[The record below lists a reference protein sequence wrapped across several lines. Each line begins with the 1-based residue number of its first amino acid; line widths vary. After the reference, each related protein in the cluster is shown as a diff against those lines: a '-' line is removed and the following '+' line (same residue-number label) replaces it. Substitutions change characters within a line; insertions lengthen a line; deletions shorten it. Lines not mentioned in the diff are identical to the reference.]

1 MKCKRHDFRGLILT
15 FYNSALCF
23 ELHSTASKEVIVKT
37 RNLILLGSAF
47 FLSVGTAW
55 AGGKIMK
62 ARADIVDAKGKKIGT
77 ATLVEKKK
85 GVSITLKV
93 SGLSPGKHGFHLH
106 ENGVCEPP
114 DFKSAGAHFNPLD
127 KKHGVY
133 NPAGKHAGDLPNL
146 VVKEDGTAKITAIAE
161 GATLGDGPVSLF
173 QEGGASIVIHADP
186 DDEMTDP
193 AGNAGARIAC
203 GVVVAK

>member
-1 MKCKRHDFRGLILT
+1 M
-15 FYNSALCF
+15 
-23 ELHSTASKEVIVKT
+23 KT

-47 FLSVGTAW
+47 FLSISTAW
-55 AGGKIMK
+55 AGGKVMK

-85 GVSITLKV
+85 GVSITLKLA
-93 SGLSPGKHGFHLH
+93 GLAPGKHGFHLH

-114 DFKSAGAHFNPLD
+114 DFKSAGAHFNPFG

-133 NPAGKHAGDLPNL
+133 NPEGKHSGDLPNL
-146 VVKEDGTAKITAIAE
+146 VAKEDGTAKITAIAE
-161 GATLGDGPVSLF
+161 GTTLGEGPASLLK
-173 QEGGASIVIHADP
+173 EGGTSIVIHADP
-186 DDEMTDP
+186 DDEKTDP